1 MASVSV
7 SELVLFIAALTV
19 AAGVATTLTASV
31 TDISQV
37 VSERGTGVAD
47 QIATEV
53 EVISDPGSPASI
65 YDDDTGNITVLVKN
79 TGESVLDPEP
89 GGIEV
94 LVDGEY
100 TAVSDLTVVG
110 AEHWREGEVAVLT
123 VERAL
128 DPGEHRVVVMV
139 NGDREL
145 LRFRVP

>member
-1 MASVSV
+1 MASVSI

-31 TDISQV
+31 SDISRV

-53 EVISDPGSPASI
+53 EVISDPGTPDSI
-65 YDDDTGNITVLVKN
+65 YDGSGNLTVLVKN
-79 TGESVLDPEP
+79 TGDSVLDGDP
-89 GGIEV
+89 GGVEV

-100 TAVSDLTVVG
+100 VAVSNLSVVG
-110 AEHWREGEVAVLT
+110 AESWRTGEVAVLT
-123 VERAL
+123 VERSL
-128 DPGEHRVVVMV
+128 DPGEHRVVVIV